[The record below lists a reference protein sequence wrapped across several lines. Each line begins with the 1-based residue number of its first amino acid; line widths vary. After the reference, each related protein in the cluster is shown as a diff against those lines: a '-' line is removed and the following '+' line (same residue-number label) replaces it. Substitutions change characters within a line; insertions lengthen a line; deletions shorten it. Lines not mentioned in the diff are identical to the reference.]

1 MKSVKKRGKIQF
13 FLVKEAWKRRKM
25 MKQIV
30 SIFLIDLGKM
40 EVCSN
45 SLDLCFKIGKMV
57 QIRKLLVFLQ
67 KMHFLTIIWFS
78 IYNKMM
84 LFFLLSSIY
93 SVCPICLTYNPSNIL
108 KPGVTEK
115 CEWMSVKAVTNFVK
129 SVCALWWG
137 DGHQRIVIKTFI
149 KEKVLLNSKVATK
162 TPQWLRNSFSLKC

>member
-1 MKSVKKRGKIQF
+1 MYIQMIHVLLEGAEDQMESVKKRGKIQF

-67 KMHFLTIIWFS
+67 KMHFLTIIDLVYIIRWC
-78 IYNKMM
+78 Y
-84 LFFLLSSIY
+84 FFFY
-93 SVCPICLTYNPSNIL
+93 Q
-108 KPGVTEK
+108 
-115 CEWMSVKAVTNFVK
+115 A
-129 SVCALWWG
+129 
-137 DGHQRIVIKTFI
+137 FI
-149 KEKVLLNSKVATK
+149 RYVLYAWRTTLQIS
-162 TPQWLRNSFSLKC
+162 